1 MPPRR
6 KDPSRQHWPRNLY
19 CTAGYYSWR
28 DPRNGRRFG
37 LGRITLDEAIAQ
49 AIEANTHVHE
59 HEAERLITRLDTP
72 RPPSTRARAGDRSV
86 GDAIDRLERELPG
99 RDLSPAYVKLQKV
112 HGRAVREAIGDRK
125 LTAID
130 TRTVMAELL
139 APLRDANKLNMAQ
152 ARRHYCIELFR
163 LAEAEGWI
171 PRGSN
176 PAEITRLPRPKVKR
190 ARLKWPEFQ
199 TIYAKALE
207 DTHSPWIARSME
219 LAIVTGQR
227 REDLGTALFHF
238 RPNARCYVQDRMLW
252 VHQQKS
258 GNRVRIPLDL
268 RLDVLGLSLEDII
281 RRCRDQVVSHYLLHN
296 LRNHGRAKAGSKVA
310 LDSLSRGFARTRDLT
325 DLRWPDDVEP
335 PSLHEIRS
343 LSARL
348 YTAQGINAQQL
359 LGHKNAAMT
368 EVYQD
373 VRGAEWI
380 DVQVA

>member
-6 KDPSRQHWPRNLY
+6 KDPARQHWPRNLY
-19 CTAGYYSWR
+19 CSDGYYTWR
-28 DPRNGRRFG
+28 DPRDGRRHG
-37 LGRITLDEAIAQ
+37 LGRITLDDAIAQ
-49 AIEANTHVHE
+49 AIEANTYTHQA
-59 HEAERLITRLDTP
+59 EAERLITRLETP

-86 GDAIDRLERELPG
+86 GDAIDQLERGLPA
-99 RDLSPAYVKLQKV
+99 RDLSAAYVKLQKV
-112 HGRAVREAIGDRK
+112 HGRAVREAIGDQK
-125 LTAID
+125 LKAVD
-130 TRTVMAELL
+130 TLTVMEKLL
-139 APLRDANKLNMAQ
+139 APLRDAGKLNMAQ

-190 ARLKWPEFQ
+190 ARLTWDEFQ
-199 TIYAKALE
+199 VIYAKALE

-227 REDLGTALFHF
+227 REDLGTALFHY
-238 RPNARCYVQDRMLW
+238 RPNARCYVKDRMLW

-258 GNRVRIPLDL
+258 GNRVRIPLEL
-268 RLDVLGLSLEDII
+268 RLNVLGLSVDDII

-296 LRNHGRAKAGSKVA
+296 LRNHGRAKAGSAVY
-310 LDSLSRGFARTRDLT
+310 LDSLSRGFARIRDLT
-325 DLRWPDDVEP
+325 DLRWPEGLLP

-348 YTAQGINAQQL
+348 YTSQGVNAQQL

-380 DVQVA
+380 DVKVA